1 MRRRLGANG
10 RINADTAAGFAR
22 RPGTGMRGGRAAGG
36 VGGIRR
42 ASAFQASTSGS

>member
-22 RPGTGMRGGRAAGG
+22 RPGPGMRGAG